1 MLKIVCQSY
10 KNLPISLS
18 KMGLIGLFIC
28 LFFIFRD
35 YTDHLINEYNY
46 PFSWFFVGSKILI
59 NYLFWFVL
67 SPLVYALVRRVQNKS
82 GLASNVIRVLFGV
95 FLLTIVHRAMVTKA
109 NDVVYFLITGYMK
122 DFFGPNGMVGMVV
135 GSFSSLIEL
144 LVLMALFF
152 AIDYQKRYLKNQKEL
167 IAAQLASLQMQLHPH
182 FLFNTLHSISSM
194 IDIDPRKAQ
203 KMLTKMG
210 TLMRTLL
217 ENDLEQMITIEK
229 EVDFIKDYLDLEQIR
244 YADKMAIHYQ
254 VSKDILQT
262 KVPNMILQPLVE
274 NAIKY
279 GIVPAIKPGEICI
292 EIKRTKDESSL
303 KDYIDLK
310 ISNTSENNE
319 SAIHDKGT
327 GLGIQNIRKRLEG
340 IYADGFLFES
350 RFVNPKLY
358 VAQISLP
365 LNSL

>member
-1 MLKIVCQSY
+1 MLKIAYQSY

-18 KMGLIGLFIC
+18 RMGLIGLLVC
-28 LFFIFRD
+28 LFFIAKE
-35 YTDHLINEYNY
+35 YTDHLINAYNY
-46 PFSWFFVGSKILI
+46 PFSWFFISSKILI

-67 SPLVYALVRRVQNKS
+67 SPLVYALTTLVQNKS
-82 GLASNVIRVLFGV
+82 NLTSNAIKVVLGVLLLAIA
-95 FLLTIVHRAMVTKA
+95 HRALVTKV
-109 NDVVYFLITGYMK
+109 NDVIYYLSTGYMK

-279 GIVPAIKPGEICI
+279 GIVPAMHPGEISI
-292 EIKRTKDESSL
+292 EIKRIKDESSL

-319 SAIHDKGT
+319 SAIHEKGT

>member
-1 MLKIVCQSY
+1 MLKIVYQSY
-10 KNLPISLS
+10 KNLPISLF
-18 KMGLIGLFIC
+18 KMGLIGLLIC
-28 LFFIFRD
+28 LFFIAKD
-35 YTDHLINEYNY
+35 YTDHLINAYNY
-46 PFSWFFVGSKILI
+46 PFSWFFVSSKILI
-59 NYLFWFVL
+59 NYLFWFIL
-67 SPLVYALVRRVQNKS
+67 SPLVYALAQRVQNKS
-82 GLASNVIRVLFGV
+82 DFISNIIKVLFGV
-95 FLLTIVHRAMVTKA
+95 FLLTIAHRAMVTKA
-109 NDVVYFLITGYMK
+109 NDVVYYLSTGYMK

-167 IAAQLASLQMQLHPH
+167 IAAQLASLKMQLHPH

-244 YADKMAIHYQ
+244 YADKMTIHYRI
-254 VSKDILQT
+254 SKDVIET
-262 KVPNMILQPLVE
+262 KIPNMILQPLVE

-292 EIKRTKDESSL
+292 EIKKKKDENSL
-303 KDYIDLK
+303 KEYINLS
-310 ISNTSENNE
+310 ISNTSEGNKTK
-319 SAIHDKGT
+319 IHEKGT

-365 LNSL
+365 LKHQ